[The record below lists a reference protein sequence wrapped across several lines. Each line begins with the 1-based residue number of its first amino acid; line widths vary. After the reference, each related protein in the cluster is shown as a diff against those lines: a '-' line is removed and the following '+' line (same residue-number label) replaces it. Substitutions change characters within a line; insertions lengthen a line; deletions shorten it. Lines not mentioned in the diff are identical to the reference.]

1 MALRLI
7 GVDPD
12 SPNNGSPTV
21 WLDEA
26 DQSIVIQGDPEYRW
40 ASWSGLIRTTVARGV
55 SVRRIRLVSE
65 PVTDYIR
72 FEYDVTAAH
81 NLAAG
86 EQVRWLPR
94 RSAGGLLV
102 PCSDF
107 WLLDDQVVLWNHFAG
122 DGSWVG
128 EEKCD
133 DPAVAKLCA
142 ASFEAAWERAI
153 PHEAYQ
159 PA

>member
-1 MALRLI
+1 
-7 GVDPD
+7 V
-12 SPNNGSPTV
+12 
-21 WLDEA
+21 
-26 DQSIVIQGDPEYRW
+26 
-40 ASWSGLIRTTVARGV
+40 
-55 SVRRIRLVSE
+55 
-65 PVTDYIR
+65 R

-94 RSAGGLLV
+94 RAAAGLLV

-107 WLLDDQVVLWNHFAG
+107 WLVDEQIVLWNHFAG

-128 EEKCD
+128 EEKCE

-142 ASFEAAWERAI
+142 TSFDAAWERAV
-153 PHEAYQ
+153 PHGAYQ

>member
-21 WLDEA
+21 WVDED
-26 DQSIVIQGDPEYRW
+26 DQSIVIQGWKITDN
-40 ASWSGLIRTTVARGV
+40 ATI
-55 SVRRIRLVSE
+55 SE
-65 PVTDYIR
+65 I
-72 FEYDVTAAH
+72 
-81 NLAAG
+81 
-86 EQVRWLPR
+86 
-94 RSAGGLLV
+94 
-102 PCSDF
+102 
-107 WLLDDQVVLWNHFAG
+107 
-122 DGSWVG
+122 G

-133 DPAVAKLCA
+133 DSAVAKLCA
-142 ASFEAAWERAI
+142 ASFDAAWDRAI

>member
-1 MALRLI
+1 VHTPARKAALALRLI

-12 SPNNGSPTV
+12 SPNNGS
-21 WLDEA
+21 L
-26 DQSIVIQGDPEYRW
+26 
-40 ASWSGLIRTTVARGV
+40 
-55 SVRRIRLVSE
+55 
-65 PVTDYIR
+65 
-72 FEYDVTAAH
+72 
-81 NLAAG
+81 
-86 EQVRWLPR
+86 
-94 RSAGGLLV
+94 
-102 PCSDF
+102 
-107 WLLDDQVVLWNHFAG
+107 LWNHFAG

-142 ASFEAAWERAI
+142 ASFHAAWDRAI